1 MICEVN
7 GLPEGGFKDLLC
19 HPFHGSDGVALWVGG
34 NGIRRLADVPGVKR
48 LVTLDDATAA
58 LAAWRAGER

>member
-1 MICEVN
+1 
-7 GLPEGGFKDLLC
+7 LP
-19 HPFHGSDGVALWVGG
+19 DGVALWVGG
-34 NGIRRLADVPGVKR
+34 GGVRRVADIPGVKR